1 LNFSAGGN
9 AAAYCVSGWSTPE
22 ATETWSVGTGSRL
35 ALPRPSVAGAHI
47 LVLHLRPHTEPQR
60 LPQQR
65 LRVTANGVPVGE
77 FTLQRRSVR
86 ACIIPQSALAD
97 RPTIDLE
104 FETPDAAR
112 PTSGTDHRQL
122 SIAMTTL
129 QLYPDPVGD
138 AMLGAD
144 GPVPVDIAAVMRAD
158 QMPLNQLML
167 QFESLGQNCE
177 FGLVQR
183 RCQAEPLGLLRFASA
198 PLPKLLTALDA
209 GFAGMGSAESIR
221 VELSANGREFM
232 VTDTAYDIV
241 YHAWVDAGQMT
252 PEALHQREVRRVPL
266 LVRKL
271 LEDLAAGE
279 KIFVFKG
286 MGAVAEEVV
295 FPLAASLRRYGPNV
309 LLFVTLADAAH
320 RAGTVEVKA
329 PGFLV
334 GYVDR
339 FAPGQDANDLE
350 LAQWVSVCRGAYRL
364 AQSLTHNAPGTAI

>member
-1 LNFSAGGN
+1 VFG
-9 AAAYCVSGWSTPE
+9 
-22 ATETWSVGTGSRL
+22 
-35 ALPRPSVAGAHI
+35 
-47 LVLHLRPHTEPQR
+47 PHHPQS
-60 LPQQR
+60 
-65 LRVTANGVPVGE
+65 VGE
-77 FTLQRRSVR
+77 FTLQRRTVR

-97 RPTIDLE
+97 DPKIDLV
-104 FETPDAAR
+104 FETPDAGR
-112 PTSGTDHRQL
+112 PTSGADQRQL
-122 SIAMTTL
+122 SVAVESL
-129 QLYPDPVGD
+129 QLYPDPVQPSD

-198 PLPKLLTALDA
+198 PLPKLLAALDA
-209 GFAGMGSAESIR
+209 GFAGMGGAGSIR

-241 YHAWVDAGQMT
+241 YHAWVDVGQMT
-252 PEALHQREVRRVPL
+252 PQDLHQREMRRVPL

-286 MGAVAEEVV
+286 MGAVADEVV
-295 FPLAASLRRYGPNV
+295 FPLVASLRRYGPNV
-309 LLFVTLADAAH
+309 LLFVTLADAEH
-320 RAGTVEVKA
+320 SAGTVEVKA

-334 GYVDR
+334 GYLDR
-339 FAPGQDANDLE
+339 FAPGQDAHDFE

-364 AQSLTHNAPGTAI
+364 AQAFASSGLG

>member
-1 LNFSAGGN
+1 MMIPSNPHPIAPRQGELRLNFSAKGN

-22 ATETWSVGTGSRL
+22 AAETWSVGTGSRM
-35 ALPRPSVAGAHI
+35 ALPSPGAARPHI

-65 LRVTANGVPVGE
+65 LRVIANGVPVGE
-77 FTLQRRSVR
+77 FTLQGRTVR
-86 ACIIPQSALAD
+86 ACIIPQAALAGHP
-97 RPTIDLE
+97 RIDLV

-112 PTSGTDHRQL
+112 PSSGQDKRQL
-122 SIAMTTL
+122 SVAMESL
-129 QLYPDPVGD
+129 QLYPDLVQSDD

-144 GPVPVDIAAVMRAD
+144 DE
-158 QMPLNQLML
+158 MPLNQLML
-167 QFESLGQNCE
+167 HFESLGQNCE

-198 PLPKLLTALDA
+198 PLPKLLAALDA
-209 GFAGMGSAESIR
+209 GFIGMGSAESIR
-221 VELSANGREFM
+221 VELSVNGREFM

-271 LEDLAAGE
+271 LEDLAAGA

-286 MGAVAEEVV
+286 MGAVADEVV

-309 LLFVTLADAAH
+309 LLFVTLAGAEH
-320 RAGTVEVKA
+320 SAGTVEVKA

-334 GYVDR
+334 GYLDR
-339 FAPGQDANDLE
+339 FAPGQDANDL
-350 LAQWVSVCRGAYRL
+350 LLDQWVSVCRSA
-364 AQSLTHNAPGTAI
+364 